1 MAVAD
6 APYFT
11 MVRITNPQNTS
22 IFLHSMHNSSFPISS
37 AHGEGRASF
46 PSSSSLDHL
55 RSNNQISLQYVDS
68 KTLDPTESYPANPNG
83 SPQGICGISS
93 MDGRVL
99 ALMPHPERTVLRG
112 TGSWVKD
119 GKAKEWGDV
128 GPWGR
133 LFLNARRWVG

>member
-1 MAVAD
+1 
-6 APYFT
+6 

-83 SPQGICGISS
+83 SPQ
-93 MDGRVL
+93 
-99 ALMPHPERTVLRG
+99 
-112 TGSWVKD
+112 
-119 GKAKEWGDV
+119 
-128 GPWGR
+128 
-133 LFLNARRWVG
+133 